1 MPSDLW
7 TYTVSLVNDD
17 ERVYGYDELP
27 VPAWEGRGQLPT
39 VDSLAAPQSLT
50 VAVGGTAASPVLEA
64 SWLTVTG
71 ADAYEVETGTDGE
84 AWLRVGRMN
93 INRAS
98 VAVSRGPVWLRV
110 AAVRDDMQS
119 PWTVWAGDTR
129 VSKPAA
135 TTAAARFDGA
145 TFRVEWQAVAG
156 ATEYSLN
163 VLADSVKVA
172 AVTGTE
178 ALEYELTPEDAAALG
193 GPWRKMSAEVWAR
206 NAAGPGPVVTA
217 SAEAAAPAAVT
228 AADISVG
235 ADSITLNSVTGPAP
249 IGQDGVT
256 GYVLLQGA
264 TPDFDASSVTGMQ
277 IISALP
283 YTLSGLTPET
293 TYYFRL
299 AGKDAWFDDVPASY
313 AALNF
318 SGVLPVT
325 TTAADGGNA

>member
-1 MPSDLW
+1 M
-7 TYTVSLVNDD
+7 
-17 ERVYGYDELP
+17 
-27 VPAWEGRGQLPT
+27 
-39 VDSLAAPQSLT
+39 
-50 VAVGGTAASPVLEA
+50 
-64 SWLTVTG
+64 
-71 ADAYEVETGTDGE
+71 
-84 AWLRVGRMN
+84 
-93 INRAS
+93 
-98 VAVSRGPVWLRV
+98 
-110 AAVRDDMQS
+110 
-119 PWTVWAGDTR
+119 
-129 VSKPAA
+129 
-135 TTAAARFDGA
+135 
-145 TFRVEWQAVAG
+145 
-156 ATEYSLN
+156 
-163 VLADSVKVA
+163 
-172 AVTGTE
+172 
-178 ALEYELTPEDAAALG
+178 
-193 GPWRKMSAEVWAR
+193 
-206 NAAGPGPVVTA
+206 VTA

-235 ADSITLNSVTGPAP
+235 ADSITLNSVTGPSP